1 MNVYEVLGIKS
12 GHTYNDVK
20 SNYRKLI
27 KKYHPD
33 ISEGYEEKMIQ
44 IKDAWDYFQ
53 QHSEEILKSAPK
65 GVSTS
70 KHHISLFEII

>member
-1 MNVYEVLGIKS
+1 MNVYDVLGIKE
-12 GHTYNDVK
+12 GQTYNDVK
-20 SNYRKLI
+20 ANYRKQI

-33 ISEGYEEKMIQ
+33 ISEGFEEKMIQ

-65 GVSTS
+65 GVSS
-70 KHHISLFEII
+70 KHHISLFEVF